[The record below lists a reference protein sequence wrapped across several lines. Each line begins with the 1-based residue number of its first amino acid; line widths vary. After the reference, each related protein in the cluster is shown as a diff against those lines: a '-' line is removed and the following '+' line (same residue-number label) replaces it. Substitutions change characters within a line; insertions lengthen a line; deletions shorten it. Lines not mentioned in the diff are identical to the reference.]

1 MANINNTSENGLTYH
16 WDFGDGTT
24 SNEENPGTHLY
35 SGTGVYAITLTVT
48 GECGSKT
55 YMQIFNAVALS
66 TEEFEGGSI
75 SLYPNPTTDL
85 INISFADVNAGE
97 AQFQIID
104 ITGKVIKVA
113 QAPINSGSIQT
124 IDVSSLKPGIYQVG
138 VKLNGSTKFI
148 RFVKH

>member
-1 MANINNTSENGLTYH
+1 

-24 SNEENPGTHLY
+24 SNEENPGNHFYTQ
-35 SGTGVYAITLTVT
+35 TGVYPITLTVT

-75 SLYPNPTTDL
+75 SLYPNPTTNL

-113 QAPINSGSIQT
+113 QAPVYAGFIQT
-124 IDVSSLKPGIYQVG
+124 LDVSSLKSGIYQVG
-138 VKLNGSTKFI
+138 ISLNGSTKFI